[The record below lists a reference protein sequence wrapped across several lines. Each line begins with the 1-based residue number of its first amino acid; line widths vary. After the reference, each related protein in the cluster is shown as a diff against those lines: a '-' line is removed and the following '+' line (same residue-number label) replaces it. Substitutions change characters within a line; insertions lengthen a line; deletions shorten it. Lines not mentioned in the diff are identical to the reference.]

1 MNEYIFRTFRKIA
14 KLFSGYK
21 IRDRFQWIDQ
31 LYKRVNRGLAPK
43 TARVH
48 GHTMFI
54 DQDDSMGLALN
65 GEYEPV
71 ETKLILELVKPGA
84 AILDIGA
91 NIGYYSLLF
100 AKLTGPS
107 GQVFAFE
114 PDPYSYDL
122 LQQNILENGY
132 TNIFAFQLGVSDQNE
147 ELVLCRDPFNNLDH
161 RVLKSDVK
169 DNIENVRVVK
179 LDDFLQEHSA
189 RPIDFIK
196 MDIQGSEGWALEG
209 MKELIKDSKTIQILT
224 EYEPQRL
231 DQSGYGGVN
240 FLLQL
245 EKMGFELIDID
256 QNFSAYK
263 PISLEELTQKYPEGY
278 SGHTNLLCRLMK

>member
-1 MNEYIFRTFRKIA
+1 
-14 KLFSGYK
+14 
-21 IRDRFQWIDQ
+21 
-31 LYKRVNRGLAPK
+31 
-43 TARVH
+43 
-48 GHTMFI
+48 
-54 DQDDSMGLALN
+54 MGLALN

-147 ELVLCRDPFNNLDH
+147 ELVLYRDPFNNLDH
-161 RVLKSDVK
+161 RVLMISCR
-169 DNIENVRVVK
+169 NT
-179 LDDFLQEHSA
+179 Q
-189 RPIDFIK
+189 P
-196 MDIQGSEGWALEG
+196 
-209 MKELIKDSKTIQILT
+209 
-224 EYEPQRL
+224 
-231 DQSGYGGVN
+231 DQSI
-240 FLLQL
+240 LS
-245 EKMGFELIDID
+245 KWISRD
-256 QNFSAYK
+256 QK
-263 PISLEELTQKYPEGY
+263 V
-278 SGHTNLLCRLMK
+278 GHWKV